1 MAAAARYSWLLLPG
15 FTPLH
20 PMSVRI
26 ALFVVVLWSVGG
38 AAAQPAPE
46 RPSDDLLTR
55 PALQAVVEAQVSRDG
70 DSLRAMLEATDADVR
85 GRAAFALASVQDT
98 AAVPALLSR
107 LKDSVPLVRIDA
119 TLALGQMPPERVPE
133 TPLLRTLRFERDARV
148 QRRLIE
154 ALGKTGDS
162 ASLKDLL
169 RLRPPADRNPALALS
184 LARYGMRGI
193 IDSAATNW
201 LTEHLRAEDPWTR
214 RNAAYALGR
223 VDALAA
229 GRADTIRAVLDDL
242 ASDDPAAMHL
252 LRALGT
258 AGDSTD
264 GSRVAD
270 WLRTAPRPEGGSSLR
285 AAPRPQGG
293 SSRRAAPDW
302 RTRVEA
308 ARALA
313 DLSAAGTSRAA
324 LVSALDDD
332 HPLVAR
338 TAAETLARLDWSS
351 ARSSAIGAWLDAHPD
366 QWRVTAPL
374 LRGLARNG
382 TSGRV
387 LRTVARW
394 RTDRPT
400 VAYAAALPA
409 LAPINAARADTLL
422 EAALRSDDRRVAAS
436 GVQAVVARWERTRP
450 DGAEAT
456 FRRLSTAVRR
466 GDPALLYHSAPA
478 LADSVFVPMGAA
490 DTLAATYRTL
500 TTPDD
505 LEGMTAVLEALGT
518 LGGPPAEPVLRSALD
533 HPHPTV
539 RQAAAQGLS
548 EVTDTTVTAAATP
561 LPETP
566 SIDWEY
572 LQELGPHPRLTL
584 ETNRGT
590 VTIELDAEQA
600 PQTVQAI
607 TRFARDGRYDGVP
620 VHRVVPNFVVQG
632 GDFARRDGFGGP
644 GVFLRTEAT
653 RIGHR
658 RGTVGMASAGKD
670 TEGSQF
676 FIPHSMQPHLDGD
689 YTAFGRVT
697 DGMDVVD
704 QLRAFDRIESARVE
718 ATGKQ

>member
-1 MAAAARYSWLLLPG
+1 
-15 FTPLH
+15 
-20 PMSVRI
+20 MSVRI

-154 ALGKTGDS
+154 ALGKTGDA
-162 ASLKDLL
+162 ASLRDLL

-338 TAAETLARLDWSS
+338 TAAETLAGLDWSS

-366 QWRVTAPL
+366 RWRVTAPL

-394 RTDRPT
+394 RTDRPA

-466 GDPALLYHSAPA
+466 GDPALLYHGAPA
-478 LADSVFVPMGAA
+478 LADSVFAPMGAA

-505 LEGMTAVLEALGT
+505 LEGMTAVLEALGS
-518 LGGPPAEPVLRSALD
+518 LGGPTAEPVLRNALD

-548 EVTDTTVTAAATP
+548 EATDTTVTAAATP

-620 VHRVVPNFVVQG
+620 FHRVVPNFVVQG

-658 RGTVGMASAGKD
+658 RGTLGMASAGTD

-676 FIPHSMQPHLDGD
+676 FIPHSMQPHLDGN

-704 QLRAFDRIESARVE
+704 RLRAFDQIESARVE
-718 ATGKQ
+718 ATEDR

>member
-1 MAAAARYSWLLLPG
+1 
-15 FTPLH
+15 
-20 PMSVRI
+20 MSVRI

>member
-1 MAAAARYSWLLLPG
+1 
-15 FTPLH
+15 
-20 PMSVRI
+20 
-26 ALFVVVLWSVGG
+26 
-38 AAAQPAPE
+38 
-46 RPSDDLLTR
+46 
-55 PALQAVVEAQVSRDG
+55 
-70 DSLRAMLEATDADVR
+70 
-85 GRAAFALASVQDT
+85 
-98 AAVPALLSR
+98 
-107 LKDSVPLVRIDA
+107 
-119 TLALGQMPPERVPE
+119 
-133 TPLLRTLRFERDARV
+133 
-148 QRRLIE
+148 
-154 ALGKTGDS
+154 
-162 ASLKDLL
+162 
-169 RLRPPADRNPALALS
+169 
-184 LARYGMRGI
+184 
-193 IDSAATNW
+193 
-201 LTEHLRAEDPWTR
+201 
-214 RNAAYALGR
+214 
-223 VDALAA
+223 
-229 GRADTIRAVLDDL
+229 
-242 ASDDPAAMHL
+242 
-252 LRALGT
+252 
-258 AGDSTD
+258 
-264 GSRVAD
+264 
-270 WLRTAPRPEGGSSLR
+270 
-285 AAPRPQGG
+285 
-293 SSRRAAPDW
+293 
-302 RTRVEA
+302 VEA

-338 TAAETLARLDWSS
+338 TAAETLAGLDWSS

-422 EAALRSDDRRVAAS
+422 EAALQSDDRRVAAS

-466 GDPALLYHSAPA
+466 GDPALLYHGAPA
-478 LADSVFVPMGAA
+478 LADSVFAPMGAA

-518 LGGPPAEPVLRSALD
+518 LGGPTAEPVLRDALD

-539 RQAAAQGLS
+539 RQTAAQGLS
-548 EVTDTTVTAAATP
+548 EATDTTVTAAATP

-607 TRFARDGRYDGVP
+607 TRFARSGRYDGVP
-620 VHRVVPNFVVQG
+620 FHRVVPNFVVQG
-632 GDFARRDGFGGP
+632 GDFARQDGFGGP
-644 GVFLRTEAT
+644 NFFLRTEVT

-658 RGTVGMASAGKD
+658 RGTLGMASAGTD

-676 FIPHSMQPHLDGD
+676 FIPHSMQPHLDGN

-704 QLRAFDRIESARVE
+704 RLRAFDRIESARVE
-718 ATGKQ
+718 ATGDQ

>member
-1 MAAAARYSWLLLPG
+1 
-15 FTPLH
+15 
-20 PMSVRI
+20 MSVRI

-154 ALGKTGDS
+154 ALGKTGDA
-162 ASLKDLL
+162 ASLRDLL

-270 WLRTAPRPEGGSSLR
+270 WLRTAPRP
-285 AAPRPQGG
+285 QGG

-338 TAAETLARLDWSS
+338 TAAETLAGLDWSS
-351 ARSSAIGAWLDAHPD
+351 VRSSAIGAWLDAHPD

-409 LAPINAARADTLL
+409 LAPIDVPRADTLL
-422 EAALRSDDRRVAAS
+422 KTALRSDDMRVAAAA
-436 GVQAVVARWERTRP
+436 VQAVTARWERTRP
-450 DGAEAT
+450 DDAET
-456 FRRLSTAVRR
+456 VFRRLTTAVRQ
-466 GDPALLYHSAPA
+466 GDPALLYHGAPA
-478 LADSVFVPMGAA
+478 LADSVFAPMGAA

-518 LGGPPAEPVLRSALD
+518 LGDPPAEPVLRNALD
-533 HPHPTV
+533 HPYPTV

-548 EVTDTTVTAAATP
+548 TATDTSVTAAPRP

-566 SIDWEY
+566 SLDWEY
-572 LQELGPHPRLTL
+572 LQELGPHPRLVL

-590 VTIELDAEQA
+590 VTIKLDAEQA
-600 PQTVQAI
+600 PQTVQAM
-607 TRFARDGRYDGVP
+607 TRFARGDRYDGVP

-632 GDFARRDGFGGP
+632 GDFARQDGFGGP

-658 RGTVGMASAGKD
+658 RGTVGMASAGTD

-704 QLRAFDRIESARVE
+704 RLRAFDRIESARVE
-718 ATGKQ
+718 ATEDR